1 MCAGGYR
8 VPVRAIPETFQ
19 AAVVREI
26 DARLDHVETSYGV
39 RIPWA
44 IESGSRAWGF
54 PSPDSD
60 YDARFIYVR
69 SVDDYLTPWRER
81 DVIETP
87 LDHVYDVNGW
97 DVAKAVELL
106 VRGNATVV
114 EWLRSPYVYRGD
126 DVFRGELLALADHV
140 VDRPAIGRH
149 YTHVGRGQWDRYGHA
164 QEMPLK
170 RLFYALRPAASIRWL
185 EAHPTSATP
194 PMDLSSL
201 LSENGASEEVVRLV
215 RELVAVK
222 ADTRE
227 MGVGRPPAALLDYVR
242 DALEH
247 GAVFEAGPERD
258 AVASRDRAADVF
270 RHLVRAF
277 GPG

>member
-1 MCAGGYR
+1 M
-8 VPVRAIPETFQ
+8 RAIPETFE
-19 AAVVREI
+19 ASVVREI
-26 DARLDHVETSYGV
+26 DARLDHVEASHGV

-60 YDARFIYVR
+60 YDSRFVYVR
-69 SVDDYLTPWRER
+69 SLDDYLTPWPKR

-97 DVAKAVELL
+97 DVGKAVELL

-126 DVFRGELLALADHV
+126 DVFRTEMLALADQV
-140 VDRPAIGRH
+140 VDRFAIGRH
-149 YTHVGRGQWDRYGHA
+149 YTHVCQGQWDRHGDA

-194 PMDLSSL
+194 PMDLGAL
-201 LSENGASEEVVRLV
+201 LAESGASGEVVRLV
-215 RELVAVK
+215 DELVAVK
-222 ADTRE
+222 AQTRE
-227 MGVGRPPAALLDYVR
+227 MGLGRPPAALLAYVR

-247 GAVFEAGPERD
+247 GVAFEDGPARD
-258 AVASRDRAADVF
+258 ADAVRRQAADVF
-270 RHLVRAF
+270 RHLVREF
-277 GPG
+277 GPT